1 MILKLKEEISMEV
14 MTGKIKALD
23 RKYETS
29 TGKSVLKI
37 TIGDATFL
45 DWKKKVPKEADDW
58 EYARAEYEMKGEY
71 KNLTKIEEHKPS
83 KQETLEDA
91 QKRDEPSTGYGPMS
105 SSTRYL
111 ALKCSVELMGNEKM
125 RDDDNWVKRTLD
137 CAEAFEDWLKTGKKE

>member
-1 MILKLKEEISMEV
+1 MEIV
-14 MTGKIKALD
+14 TGKIKVLD
-23 RKYETS
+23 RKYETQ

-37 TIGDATFL
+37 TVGDATFL

-58 EYARAEYEMKGEY
+58 DYAKAEYEMKGEY
-71 KNLTKIEEHKPS
+71 RNLTKIEEHKPS
-83 KQETLEDA
+83 KQETLDDSYGD
-91 QKRDEPSTGYGPMS
+91 QKSTLTHGSMS